1 MDWDMNQ
8 EFLAESEEQSDSVS
22 VSENENDDND
32 DENDDNFNIP
42 TPLVDWYDES
52 DSGECDDDDDD
63 DDDGRSTF
71 PVHNSSS
78 VDDCNAHGVIHVRI
92 LRARN
97 LPCPVGSSV
106 GVSVSLPPY
115 KGKIK
120 STRTKAIIP
129 STTSLDH
136 GVCVEWERERRIIKP
151 YKNNN
156 DGSQYFEN
164 DDDDDDDDN
173 YDDNDND
180 NDKNLLSMVNGW
192 SGPNSPVPS
201 IRIDVT
207 FSPLGLGLFDFTM
220 ASVELSSTV
229 LMQRPGVWRKRWCAM
244 EVSSSST
251 SQTNYHHN
259 HNDDPFIRIQAVFVP
274 SISDDD
280 DDDDVRTQTAA
291 PTTIPPKQFITVP
304 PPPSPPPPPRTLL
317 IENKAADANDDT
329 IEEQDDSND
338 YSNNIQPPPPPPPP
352 PPPRTLLIENEAV
365 ANDDKI
371 EEQDD
376 SSNDD
381 SINIQ
386 PEHQPND
393 VQTIT
398 SSEELN
404 DNHHIHHDHR
414 QQSNTH
420 EETKMNNNKDN
431 DDHYIVPL
439 NSKEE
444 DTSLFWNSQELS
456 LPGEVASSN
465 GDASTVFS
473 RKTTASQKAARDA
486 ASLRCPHLLRA
497 QTYWAPS
504 NCAVCS
510 KILIGIFKNGV
521 GFRCEV
527 CNIDCCSDCRLHVD
541 LRVPCGSDLASEIVE
556 ASFRNKLS
564 PSGLISIVAPD
575 EVYLEKQRSLLE
587 EDESMHRGRLNSTSS
602 IITSRQSTY
611 SNGPHSPLS
620 SSAAELNTIEGIGRC
635 RFDVTTACLF
645 LQNVSSW
652 NDNNDESN
660 ELPALRKGD
669 YYVRI
674 STSDSDKSART
685 PTLQKTGGMPHFRS
699 AQMKFSLSH
708 YGVQFRIDVVEAD
721 TDTIVGSALLTTQG
735 ILQTQRDSYIAEH
748 GVSLIQFLKGPIPWM
763 GKRKMKIKLRS
774 GIKGGASTDEFF
786 SLPPPKSNGIASKTS
801 AAEKTGA
808 ISGWIDIS
816 VGVEEF
822 YSRLYG
828 SNPIECPNRPPADL
842 NMANFSNYIGR
853 IRAIIE
859 DLSHGITQY
868 KYVVSWE
875 DPMLTAFSLCVFIM
889 FCVRFN
895 AEYSGSLPILFF
907 IMVLIYFAV
916 RRTQGK
922 IKSSYIRKEVETMQ
936 KIEGNVVGDMIYR
949 PRGAIRVSVTK
960 GRNLLSP
967 ELGIAG
973 NTSCK
978 VIWDPLRF
986 AADNQ
991 MKEHIIRSD
1000 KSADTPLEVGNTP
1013 TLYTAN
1019 PDWIGMEESGI
1030 AKRLNQLFPSSE
1042 NDFFEPSSTSSND
1055 NTGIEELAFPILRPF
1070 EISGRSSCD
1079 GKLKAWESSKGA
1091 IVLQVKFQDFFNSL
1105 PGYDQVL
1112 GEVVFPFSDLVRE
1125 KEVEGWFQIL
1135 LDVGTTSTSPLEDHD
1150 MEAMNPPR
1158 IYIHLKWDPPLIS
1171 IAGGDPD
1178 DDEKEMSHAI
1188 QEELVRS
1195 SILSKENKFNLV
1207 DSSIFAVNRALG
1219 IGGTVQV
1226 VQNTLGSILDLVEGV
1241 INLLN
1246 FTDPFKSSTIFV
1258 GLLLIWFVFVIIP
1271 TRHIVLLCGLAQ
1283 YGVTFFEK
1291 YGEYLGLTKSTEP
1304 AKSTSEMN
1312 RLSALSQV
1320 DRSDEMEQKKNKS
1333 VPFIVWIT
1341 NAIRSIPTNED
1352 LRKAYFWESRQLGSE
1367 KAKKYALDK
1376 RESRLKKL
1384 WKAKWHCVMSVLV
1397 QDNEM
1402 DQRNPPTFHWELD
1415 CFAVVQGHRF
1425 IWWKS
1430 VDDFDDGEIPSG
1442 KVILSGH
1449 AGLGGP
1455 SPMELRELDKEKEL
1469 PLCLTIFGRG
1479 TDRQERITILLP
1491 DKHVKEDLENA
1502 VIDSQSF
1509 KSD

>member
-1 MDWDMNQ
+1 MNQ
-8 EFLAESEEQSDSVS
+8 EVLTESEEQSDSI
-22 VSENENDDND
+22 SENENDDD
-32 DENDDNFNIP
+32 DDDDDFNIS
-42 TPLVDWYDES
+42 TPFVDWDDES
-52 DSGECDDDDDD
+52 DSGECDDD
-63 DDDGRSTF
+63 GRSTF
-71 PVHNSSS
+71 PVHSSS

-120 STRTKAIIP
+120 STRTKAIA
-129 STTSLDH
+129 LDQ

-151 YKNNN
+151 CKSNNN
-156 DGSQYFEN
+156 SNNDDSQYFES
-164 DDDDDDDDN
+164 DDDDDDN
-173 YDDNDND
+173 YDDND

-220 ASVELSSTV
+220 ASVELSTTV
-229 LMQRPGVWRKRWCAM
+229 LMRRPGVWRKRWCAM
-244 EVSSSST
+244 EVSSSKST
-251 SQTNYHHN
+251 SQKTNHHHN
-259 HNDDPFIRIQAVFVP
+259 HNNDDPFIRIHALFVP
-274 SISDDD
+274 SISVD
-280 DDDDVRTQTAA
+280 DDDDVGTQTTA

-304 PPPSPPPPPRTLL
+304 PPPPPPTRTSL
-317 IENKAADANDDT
+317 IENDANDANDDDD
-329 IEEQDDSND
+329 ILEEQQDDSND
-338 YSNNIQPPPPPPPP
+338 DSSNNIQPPLPPPSL
-352 PPPRTLLIENEAV
+352 PRTLLIENEAD
-365 ANDDKI
+365 ANDDRI

-376 SSNDD
+376 SNESND
-381 SINIQ
+381 SNNNIQ
-386 PEHQPND
+386 PEHQIND
-393 VQTIT
+393 LQTIM
-398 SSEELN
+398 SNEELN
-404 DNHHIHHDHR
+404 DQYHIRHDRR
-414 QQSNTH
+414 QEQSYMC
-420 EETKMNNNKDN
+420 EETKTNIDN
-431 DDHYIVPL
+431 DDHYIEPL
-439 NSKEE
+439 KEKEE
-444 DTSLFWNSQELS
+444 DASRFWNSQELS
-456 LPGEVASSN
+456 FPGDVASSN
-465 GDASTVFS
+465 GDASTVIS
-473 RKTTASQKAARDA
+473 RKTTASQTAARDA

-510 KILIGIFKNGV
+510 KILMGIFKNGM

-575 EVYLEKQRSLLE
+575 EVYLEKRRSLLE
-587 EDESMHRGRLNSTSS
+587 EDESVQRGRLNATSS
-602 IITSRQSTY
+602 IITSRQSIY

-635 RFDVTTACLF
+635 RFDVVTACLF
-645 LQNVSSW
+645 FQNVSSW
-652 NDNNDESN
+652 NDNNGENN

-735 ILQTQRDSYIAEH
+735 ILQMQRDSYIAEH

-763 GKRKMKIKLRS
+763 GKRKMKLKLRS
-774 GIKGGASTDEFF
+774 GINGNASTDEFF
-786 SLPPPKSNGIASKTS
+786 SLPPPKSSGIASKSS

-828 SNPIECPNRPPADL
+828 PNPIECPNRPPADL

-868 KYVVSWE
+868 QYVVSWD
-875 DPMLTAFSLCVFIM
+875 DPMLTAFSLCVFVI

-895 AEYSGSLPILFF
+895 AEYSGSLPVLFF
-907 IMVLIYFAV
+907 IVVLIYFAV

-936 KIEGNVVGDMIYR
+936 KVEGNAVGDMIYR
-949 PRGAIRVSVTK
+949 PRGTIRVSVTK

-973 NTSCK
+973 NTSCR
-978 VIWDPLRF
+978 VIWDPVRV

-991 MKEHIIRSD
+991 MKEQIVRSD
-1000 KSADTPLEVGNTP
+1000 RSADTPLEIGNTP

-1030 AKRLNQLFPSSE
+1030 AKRLNQLLPSTE
-1042 NDFFEPSSTSSND
+1042 NDFFEPASTSSKD
-1055 NTGIEELAFPILRPF
+1055 NMGIEELAFPILQPF
-1070 EISGRSSCD
+1070 EIAGRSSCD

-1091 IVLQVKFQDFFNSL
+1091 IVLKVKFQDFFNSL

-1112 GEVVFPFSDLVRE
+1112 GEVVFPFSNLVRD
-1125 KEVEGWFQIL
+1125 KEVKGWFQIL
-1135 LDVGTTSTSPLEDHD
+1135 LDVGTTSSTYPLEDRD
-1150 MEAMNPPR
+1150 VEAINPPR
-1158 IYIHLKWDPPLIS
+1158 IYIHLKWDPPLMS
-1171 IAGGDPD
+1171 IATDDPD
-1178 DDEKEMSHAI
+1178 DDEKEMSRAI

-1195 SILSKENKFNLV
+1195 SIISKENKFNLV

-1258 GLLLIWFVFVIIP
+1258 GLLLIWLVFVIIP
-1271 TRHIVLLCGLAQ
+1271 TRHIVLLSGLAQ

-1304 AKSTSEMN
+1304 AESTPEIN
-1312 RLSALSQV
+1312 DLSALSQV
-1320 DRSDEMEQKKNKS
+1320 DRSDEMEKKKNKS
-1333 VPFIVWIT
+1333 VPFLVWIT
-1341 NAIRSIPTNED
+1341 NAIRSIPTQED

-1376 RESRLKKL
+1376 RESRLEKI
-1384 WKAKWHCVMSVLV
+1384 WKAKWYCVMNVLV

-1402 DQRNPPTFHWELD
+1402 DKRNQPTFHWELD

-1430 VDDFDDGEIPSG
+1430 VGDFDDGEIPSG
-1442 KVILSGH
+1442 KLLLSGH

-1479 TDRQERITILLP
+1479 TDRQERITMLLP
-1491 DKHVKEDLENA
+1491 DKHVKQDLENA